1 MNVTIRTNVYSL
13 VARRN
18 IAQATRDIERS
29 VERLSSGL
37 RINSAADDPSGL
49 RIADGLKSKIRSLE
63 SARRNAE
70 DGVSLTDVA
79 DGTLDEVNNML
90 TRMRELAV
98 ESLNGTL
105 STDDRD
111 VLQEEFDDL
120 RDEIGRLASTTE
132 FNDIGLLDGQVTS
145 VKIHVGHDPG
155 AVNRVTIE
163 LADTRVTT
171 LGIATIMVNV
181 GTTASDTAIDKL
193 DIAIGKVSEARGK
206 FGAAASRLEA
216 AESSIDSLL
225 AGFGSAESAIRD
237 ADIAAETADLVRS
250 QIIQEAGIAVLTQSQ
265 SIYRTALKLLSF

>member
-237 ADIAAETADLVRS
+237 ADIAEETADLVRS